1 MARKT
6 QIEIREADLGPV
18 IARADHVDGAIE
30 VNSEIFYKLPPMV
43 QEFVLCHEVCH
54 LRYEEWDEARTNRLA
69 SDLFISRASG
79 DDDRKVREKFVGYM
93 DGRDYSNF
101 AWETLI
107 AGVVNAGFT
116 AYGIIAQ
123 RNGGW
128 YKLDDSTKRSMAQA
142 LVEESF
148 EQSRRSGSKSAADFF
163 WSAMRNYTAKDDSLE
178 QFLGRSDNSFVQ
190 QYITAAEKR
199 YGFGFSEVT
208 PIDLTAFPVVM
219 VAIGIAIGYIVFR
232 IIKKYRK

>member
-54 LRYEEWDEARTNRLA
+54 LRYEEWDEARTNKLA
-69 SDLFISRASG
+69 SDLFLSRATG
-79 DDDRKVREKFVGYM
+79 DDDRKVREEFVGYM
-93 DGRDYSNF
+93 DGNNYSNF
-101 AWETLI
+101 AWEALI
-107 AGVVNAGFT
+107 SGLISVGYT
-116 AYGIIAQ
+116 AYGIITS

-128 YKLDDSTKRSMAQA
+128 YKLDDATKRSVAQT
-142 LVEESF
+142 LVREGF
-148 EQSRRSGSKSAADFF
+148 EQSRRSNSKSAADFF
-163 WSAMRNYTAKDDSLE
+163 WASMQQYTAKDSSLE

-190 QYITAAEKR
+190 QYIAAAEKE

-219 VAIGIAIGYIVFR
+219 VAIGIAVGYVAFR